1 MENALFLNDGRV
13 FFSFLKMHKLDA
25 CNPVMRVVSSKSG
38 HRHVFYVTIILIVQ
52 QIPVFTDDGVCYEP

>member
-1 MENALFLNDGRV
+1 MMDRGLLEL
-13 FFSFLKMHKLDA
+13 HTLDA

-52 QIPVFTDDGVCYEP
+52 QIPDFADDGVCYEP